1 MLARFRVLLP
11 YAFSIPYHD
20 YTKLK
25 PLVFQHGEYEMK
37 AYPPLKANVDSSV
50 SDVTSPIPLMDAIS
64 DLNEEKIITPISAI
78 KINGHE
84 IIKAN
89 LLQID
94 LIARRDFSRVRGQIA
109 KGKLELDP
117 PVELLFQLA
126 NSVIGRLRAV
136 GRLSSVK
143 FVTPDNSA
151 GWRIEYLR
159 DDGQSLPK
167 DETLFRSHFEPKL
180 SWQVAGITSNVWELA
195 SGLRVDFTPQVWD
208 MLLLDAH
215 AQLPDVNT
223 SIVLANAAL
232 ESFITISLNILAEDA
247 SVAPESWEWLTT
259 RGDDWRKQPSAK
271 EKYDQVLFL
280 ITGRSLKKEKADL
293 WETFN
298 KLRAVR
304 NSIVHQGKAVI
315 KTRKAETEVS
325 PEMAKEL
332 VAGAGLIISW
342 VESILPEEKRR
353 IFFSGDIHYSFNR
366 PATGP
371 ENSGT
376 ELWGFKG
383 NLDGMKLSI
392 GDAKWKFGS

>member
-25 PLVFQHGEYEMK
+25 PLVFQFGEYQVK

-64 DLNEEKIITPISAI
+64 DLCEETIIRPVSAI
-78 KINGHE
+78 MINGHE

-94 LIARRDFSRVRGQIA
+94 VIARRDFNRARDRIA
-109 KGKLELDP
+109 KGQIDLDP
-117 PVELLFQLA
+117 PAELLFQLV

-143 FVTPDNSA
+143 FVTPDNAA
-151 GWRIEYLR
+151 GWKVEYLT
-159 DDGQSLPK
+159 DEGQPLPK
-167 DETLFRSHFEPKL
+167 DETLFRSHFEPKV
-180 SWQVAGITSNVWELA
+180 SWQISGVTLGVWA
-195 SGLRVDFTPQVWD
+195 QACGLPTDFTPHVWD

-232 ESFITISLNILAEDA
+232 ESFINISLDILAED
-247 SVAPESWEWLTT
+247 STVAPESWKWLTS

-280 ITGRSLKKEKADL
+280 LTGRSLKKEKADL
-293 WETFN
+293 WEAFD
-298 KLRAVR
+298 KLRSAR

-315 KTRKAETEVS
+315 KTKKAATEV
-325 PEMAKEL
+325 
-332 VAGAGLIISW
+332 
-342 VESILPEEKRR
+342 
-353 IFFSGDIHYSFNR
+353 
-366 PATGP
+366 
-371 ENSGT
+371 
-376 ELWGFKG
+376 
-383 NLDGMKLSI
+383 
-392 GDAKWKFGS
+392 

>member
-20 YTKLK
+20 YTQLK
-25 PLVFQHGEYEMK
+25 PLIFQHSEYRIK

-50 SDVTSPIPLMDAIS
+50 SDVTSTVPIMDAIS
-64 DLNEEKIITPISAI
+64 ELNEEMIITPISAI

-94 LIARRDFSRVRGQIA
+94 VLAGRDFSRARDQIA
-109 KGKLELDP
+109 KGRLDLDP
-117 PVELLFQLA
+117 PAEVLFQLA
-126 NSVIGRLRAV
+126 NGVIGKLRAA

-143 FVTPDNSA
+143 FVTPDNA
-151 GWRIEYLR
+151 VGWKIEYLT
-159 DDGQSLPK
+159 DDGYPLPK
-167 DETLFRSHFEPKL
+167 DELLFRSHFEPKL
-180 SWQVAGITSNVWELA
+180 SWQIAGVTLSLWEQVASLP
-195 SGLRVDFTPQVWD
+195 VDFKPQVWD

-232 ESFITISLNILAEDA
+232 ESFINFSLEILAE
-247 SVAPESWEWLTT
+247 SSLIPPESWDWLTT

-271 EKYDQVLFL
+271 EKYDHVLFL
-280 ITGRSLKKEKADL
+280 LTGKSLKKEQIDL
-293 WETFN
+293 WNAFG
-298 KLRAVR
+298 KLRDAR
-304 NSIVHQGKAVI
+304 NSVVHEGKATI
-315 KTRKAETEVS
+315 KKKEVS
-325 PEMAKEL
+325 TDMAKEL
-332 VAGAGLIISW
+332 VKEAGRIISW
-342 VESILPEEKRR
+342 VESMLPEEKRR
-353 IFFSGDIHYSFNR
+353 IIFAGDMLYSFNR

-376 ELWGFKG
+376 ELWGIKG
-383 NLDGMKLSI
+383 TLDGMKLTF
-392 GDAKWKFGS
+392 GDEK